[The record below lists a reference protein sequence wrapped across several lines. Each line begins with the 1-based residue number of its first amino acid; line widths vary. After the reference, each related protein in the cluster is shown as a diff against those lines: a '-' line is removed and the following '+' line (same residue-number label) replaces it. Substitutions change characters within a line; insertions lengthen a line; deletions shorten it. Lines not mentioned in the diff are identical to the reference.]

1 MEVLAHFTANTACHL
16 NIRVAGNSQVI
27 NMKRRLKK
35 HSKTKENKERV
46 KVKSMIITVW
56 IPGKYMQTQKYFP
69 SRCETVRQ
77 DVWATHHLSWSLWP
91 PEALRFY
98 SILRVTSMWLT
109 SVQYTS
115 IQVLLVYK
123 CTVYIHYIY
132 KILATLCWLE
142 GIPCVL
148 ETLIANSWGSSSWKS
163 PAYRARPWKSEK
175 NIWKHIMTSWT
186 GM

>member
-1 MEVLAHFTANTACHL
+1 MPAASSFQSRQSKTIEEPRFWHSWCLNIDPDSASPTEGRGCHWIPMEVLAHFTANTACHL

-35 HSKTKENKERV
+35 HSKTKENKETL

-56 IPGKYMQTQKYFP
+56 IPRKYMQTQKYFP

-115 IQVLLVYK
+115 IQVWLVYK

-132 KILATLCWLE
+132 I
-142 GIPCVL
+142 
-148 ETLIANSWGSSSWKS
+148 
-163 PAYRARPWKSEK
+163 
-175 NIWKHIMTSWT
+175 
-186 GM
+186 